1 MIVSPIVLALA
12 LAAAPTPQP
21 SPAPLRTIA
30 TVKSTP
36 YCTALA
42 THFNAAVQPMVI
54 NDRTLDQVGTTLD
67 TVDSIFHKPDFAIR
81 FGGERAKLTNYVG
94 DLQKN
99 LPFMQAQINE
109 LRQGQ
114 TLTSDAGARQE
125 MHQLAQE
132 LQRAYDK
139 QKQMTTDLLGVVHA
153 MMATDTSNVDP
164 TDAQSELADN
174 QLPADMKSTKSY
186 LRFDGQRDVITD
198 AETKAGDLAF
208 DEAEKY
214 CAK

>member
-1 MIVSPIVLALA
+1 MLSPIVLVLA
-12 LAAAPTPQP
+12 VAASP
-21 SPAPLRTIA
+21 SPRPSSTPLRTIA

-42 THFNAAVQPMVI
+42 AHFNAAVQPMVR
-54 NDRTLDQVGTTLD
+54 NDRTLDDVGTSLD
-67 TVDSIFHKPDFAIR
+67 DVDSIFHKPDFAIR
-81 FGGERAKLTNYVG
+81 FGGERAKLTKYV
-94 DLQKN
+94 DNLQKS
-99 LPFMQAQINE
+99 LPFMQTEINQ

-114 TLTSDAGARQE
+114 TLTADAGARQE

-139 QKQMTTDLLGVVHA
+139 QKQMTTDLLGVVQA
-153 MMATDTSNVDP
+153 MMQTDTSNVDP
-164 TDAQSELADN
+164 TDAQSELADM
-174 QLPADMKSTKSY
+174 QLPAEMKRTKSY
-186 LRFDGQRDVITD
+186 LRFDGQRDVIAD